1 MPPLTEK
8 VLTRNV
14 GIPDA
19 WEIEVYTRRG
29 GYQALRKGVLEMKPE
44 EISDAVMQSGL
55 RGRGGAG
62 FSTGMKWSFIP
73 KGPDVLKYLCVNADE
88 SEPGTFSNRELLEHD
103 PHQLIEGIILTCR
116 ALYIKQAFIYMR
128 GEFFLGAER
137 MQRAIDQ
144 AYAAGYLG
152 TNILGA
158 GFDLEIILFRGA
170 GAYICGE
177 ETALL
182 ESLEGKRP
190 MPRSRPPFPAAIGL
204 YGKPTVINNV
214 ETLCNVVHIVER
226 GVEWYTSIGNP
237 PKNTGP
243 KVYSISGLVQRPGN
257 YEAAL
262 GTTMRE
268 LIFEYAG
275 GMREGRTFKAV
286 CPGGTS
292 TPILT
297 EAQLDIAMDYD
308 TVTANGSFLGPA
320 ALHVMDDTVSIPHA
334 IARMSRF
341 YRHESCGKCTPCREG
356 TPWIERIMT
365 RIVTGQG
372 RLEDLDQ
379 LLRICGG
386 LGWTGSLRTLQSTTV
401 CQLGLFAALPVESA
415 IRHFRHE
422 FEYVIQHGGACP
434 PGTIDPRGRW
444 LAGARHG
451 ATASVAAD

>member
-1 MPPLTEK
+1 MPPLADK
-8 VLTRNV
+8 ILTRNV
-14 GIPDA
+14 GIPNS
-19 WEIEVYTRRG
+19 WTRRVYEEHG
-29 GYQALRKGVLEMKPE
+29 GYTALRKGLQELQPE
-44 EISDAVMQSGL
+44 QIVEWVTQSGL

-62 FSTGMKWSFIP
+62 FPTGQKWSFIP
-73 KGPDVLKYLCVNADE
+73 KGPDVVKYMCINADE
-88 SEPGTFSNRELLEHD
+88 SEPGTFSNRELLEED
-103 PHQLIEGIILTCR
+103 PHQLVEGIILACR

-137 MQRAIDQ
+137 VQAAIDE

-152 TNILGA
+152 KNILGS
-158 GFDLEIILFRGA
+158 GFDLDMILFRGA
-170 GAYICGE
+170 GAYVCGE

-190 MPRSRPPFPAAIGL
+190 MPRSRPPFPATVGL

-214 ETLCNVVHIVER
+214 ETICNVVHIVNH
-226 GVEWYTSIGNP
+226 GVEWYTAIGNP

-243 KVYSISGLVQRPGN
+243 KVYSISGLVRQPGN
-257 YEAAL
+257 YEAPL
-262 GTTMRE
+262 GTTLRE
-268 LIFEYAG
+268 LIVDYAG
-275 GMREGRTFKAV
+275 GLHEGRTFKAV

-292 TPILT
+292 TPMLVA
-297 EAQLDIAMDYD
+297 EHLDIAMDYD

-334 IARMSRF
+334 ILRMSRF

-356 TPWIERIMT
+356 TPWIEQIMT
-365 RIVTGQG
+365 RICTGGG
-372 RLEDLDQ
+372 RLQDIDL
-379 LLRICGG
+379 LLSICAG

-415 IRHFRHE
+415 IRHFRPE

-434 PGTIDPRGRW
+434 PGTTHRLGRW
-444 LAGARHG
+444 TGITQPPLPA
-451 ATASVAAD
+451 AAD